1 MGARR
6 RARELAMQMLFQYD
20 LSGNDT
26 ETILSTFEPLRTLK
40 ADTRAFAAKLVEGTI
55 ADLERIDEMIVK
67 QAQNWRIERMAAVD
81 RNILRM
87 AVYEFLNETG
97 TPKLV
102 VIDEAIEIARTF
114 GDAKSPQFVNG
125 ILDGILKRYNL
136 QDE

>member
-1 MGARR
+1 
-6 RARELAMQMLFQYD
+6 MQMLFQYD
-20 LSGNDT
+20 LSGNDP
-26 ETILSTFEPLRTLK
+26 ETILGTFEPLRTLK

-55 ADLERIDEMIVK
+55 ADLERIDDLIVK